1 MCFSLDRVKF
11 IAVTEC
17 LVKRGLQ
24 GDLLLLGTFSQ
35 RIIRKSPINYTAK
48 EEKNYF
54 KGKLAS
60 SLDEEMVRKLCSTKL
75 MVRAV
80 MLPKWNNSF
89 PIPMYLNSDNLQNV
103 SVLLQIDKARIRQWI
118 T

>member
-17 LVKRGLQ
+17 LVKRDLQ
-24 GDLLLLGTFSQ
+24 GDLLLLGKKKKGTFSQ
-35 RIIRKSPINYTAK
+35 RIIRKSPKNYTAK

-60 SLDEEMVRKLCSTKL
+60 SLHEEMVRKLCSTKL

-89 PIPMYLNSDNLQNV
+89 PVPMYLNSDNLQNV
-103 SVLLQIDKARIRQWI
+103 CVVAD
-118 T
+118 

>member
-17 LVKRGLQ
+17 LVKRDLQ
-24 GDLLLLGTFSQ
+24 GDLLLLGKKKKGTFSQ

-75 MVRAV
+75 MVRV
-80 MLPKWNNSF
+80 VISGIILFLF
-89 PIPMYLNSDNLQNV
+89 PC
-103 SVLLQIDKARIRQWI
+103 